1 MNEWR
6 SPQLLYM
13 WKFDREVL
21 EREPGGPDLI
31 ADPAK

>member
-1 MNEWR
+1 VG
-6 SPQLLYM
+6 LGYFLYM

-21 EREPGGPDLI
+21 EREPGEPDLI